1 MPALAH
7 AAPGLASKWID
18 PKVPL
23 WASLISVY
31 FLDILSIVFMPF
43 GKNISVPLSH
53 GLFMAVVWSVI
64 AVLFTMLI
72 TYYNDIKKEDE
83 ISINRNFRTGLL
95 IGFLVFSHWILDF
108 IGWPMTVIDPTATG
122 VPILF
127 DRTQTIGLG
136 VYRTWI
142 GALVMELGMFI
153 TGLATYFYYKKR
165 EKK

>member
-7 AAPGLASKWID
+7 AAPGFVSKWID
-18 PKVPL
+18 PKIPL

-43 GKNISVPLSH
+43 GKSISVPLSH

-64 AVLFTMLI
+64 AVLFTVLI
-72 TYYNDIKKEDE
+72 TYYHDFRKENE
-83 ISINRNFRTGLL
+83 ISIKNNFRTGVF
-95 IGFLVFSHWILDF
+95 IGFLVFNHWILDF
-108 IGWPMTVIDPTATG
+108 IGWPMTVIDSTATG

-136 VYRTWI
+136 VYRTWT
-142 GALVMELGMFI
+142 GALLMELGMFI
-153 TGLATYFYYKKR
+153 AGLAIYIYY
-165 EKK
+165 EKKEKK